1 MPGFGGHLTDANPL
15 SDRNIAKLGNYVLTR
30 YGSATTTITEAE
42 VAEVRQGGPTSP
54 LLMLARGGIAAAVIV
69 LLGIVLFVLKRR
81 NTVSSSVG
89 RKA

>member
-1 MPGFGGHLTDANPL
+1 
-15 SDRNIAKLGNYVLTR
+15 
-30 YGSATTTITEAE
+30 
-42 VAEVRQGGPTSP
+42 VRQGGPTSP

-81 NTVSSSVG
+81 NTLSPSVG